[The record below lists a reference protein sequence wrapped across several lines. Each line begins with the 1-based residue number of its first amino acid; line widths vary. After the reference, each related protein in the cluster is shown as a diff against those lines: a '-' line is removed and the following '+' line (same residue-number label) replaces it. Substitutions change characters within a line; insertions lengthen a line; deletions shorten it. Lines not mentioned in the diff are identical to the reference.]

1 MRDFDHIGL
10 PTDVKRPN
18 EMWVESTRVWV
29 TSPADSPDMIEYLRY
44 EPDSPVTG
52 PLREKPHV
60 AFRVEDLDWEIEGE
74 NVILGPFDA
83 NENLRVVFIYRDGL
97 VYEFM
102 QSKVGKDWHK
112 SAVEGDGCKVEVVQ
126 QVETLRNLFNLLPS
140 YSFNSQRR

>member
-10 PTDVKRPN
+10 PTDDKRPN

-29 TSPADSPDMIEYLRY
+29 TSPTDSPDMIEYLRY

-112 SAVEGDGCKVEVVQ
+112 TG
-126 QVETLRNLFNLLPS
+126 
-140 YSFNSQRR
+140 